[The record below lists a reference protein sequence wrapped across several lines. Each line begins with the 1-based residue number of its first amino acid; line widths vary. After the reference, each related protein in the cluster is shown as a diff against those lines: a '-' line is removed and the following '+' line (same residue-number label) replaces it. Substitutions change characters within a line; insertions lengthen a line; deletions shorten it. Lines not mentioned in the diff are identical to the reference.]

1 VWKCK
6 ASDVVELKL
15 SRCTLRPWRA
25 GDGASLVRYANNRN
39 VSGNLK
45 DRFPFPYTA
54 ADATAWIAHASGQM
68 PIVNFA
74 IVVDGEAVGGTGIE
88 LGADVF
94 HRSAEIG
101 YWLGEPFWGRGIA
114 TEALRAMT
122 EYAFAHFDICRLEA
136 GVFEWNPAS
145 ARVLEKN
152 GYVLEARLRRSAIKD
167 GVITDQLQYAFIVPD
182 TAVNADDLP
191 RPGTRG

>member
-1 VWKCK
+1 M
-6 ASDVVELKL
+6 VELKL

-114 TEALRAMT
+114 TEVLRALT
-122 EYAFAHFDICRLEA
+122 DYAWATFDIIRLEA
-136 GVFEWNPAS
+136 GVFSWNPAS

-152 GYVLEARLRRSAIKD
+152 GYVLEGRARLGIVKD
-167 GVITDQLQYAFIVPD
+167 GRIGDRLLYALV
-182 TAVNADDLP
+182 
-191 RPGTRG
+191 RP

>member
-1 VWKCK
+1 
-6 ASDVVELKL
+6 VVELKL

-54 ADATAWIAHASGQM
+54 ADATAWIAHASGHM
-68 PIVNFA
+68 PIVTFA

-114 TEALRAMT
+114 TEVLRALT
-122 EYAFAHFDICRLEA
+122 DYAWATFDIIRLEA
-136 GVFEWNPAS
+136 GVFSWNPAS
-145 ARVLEKN
+145 ARVLEKA
-152 GYVLEARLRRSAIKD
+152 GYTLEGCLRQGVVKQGRVGDRLIY
-167 GVITDQLQYAFIVPD
+167 GL
-182 TAVNADDLP
+182 L
-191 RPGTRG
+191 RP

>member
-1 VWKCK
+1 
-6 ASDVVELKL
+6 VVELKL

-114 TEALRAMT
+114 TEVLRALT
-122 EYAFAHFDICRLEA
+122 DYAWATFDIIRLEA
-136 GVFEWNPAS
+136 GVFSWNPAS
-145 ARVLEKN
+145 ARVLEKA
-152 GYVLEARLRRSAIKD
+152 GYTLEGCLRQGVVKQGRVGDRLIYGRLR
-167 GVITDQLQYAFIVPD
+167 P
-182 TAVNADDLP
+182 
-191 RPGTRG
+191 

>member
-1 VWKCK
+1 
-6 ASDVVELKL
+6 VVELKL

-114 TEALRAMT
+114 TEVLRALT
-122 EYAFAHFDICRLEA
+122 DYAWATFDIIRLEA
-136 GVFEWNPAS
+136 GVFSWNPAS
-145 ARVLEKN
+145 ARVLEKA
-152 GYVLEARLRRSAIKD
+152 GYTLEGCLRQGVVKQGRVGDRLIY
-167 GVITDQLQYAFIVPD
+167 GL
-182 TAVNADDLP
+182 L
-191 RPGTRG
+191 RP